1 LTTFDN
7 LELEKMAYDVVTF
20 GEVMLRLSPPDF
32 MRFEQTHS
40 FDAHAGGAEMNVAVA
55 CARLGLK
62 TAYVTKLGDNSI
74 GHFIRNKAQE
84 HGVDTSHIVWDPES
98 RCGVYY
104 VEFGAAPR
112 ANRVIYDRKES
123 AISKI
128 KPGEVD
134 WASILKGTKLF
145 HTSGITP
152 ALSRSCAEATVE
164 ALKAAKKQGCKVSYD
179 VNYRGKLWTP
189 KEAQAFTEPVS
200 ENIDI
205 LITTEEDTK
214 VVYGIEGKDYE
225 DVARKLQDKFG
236 FEVVVITL
244 RETPSVWLNRWSVF
258 AYSDGK
264 IFKSPVYDVEIV
276 DRLGAGDSCSAGLIY
291 GHLMLKDLQ
300 KAVDFG
306 SAFSALK
313 HSVPGDLAFVYKDEV
328 EKLLKGGERGLRI
341 QR

>member
-1 LTTFDN
+1 
-7 LELEKMAYDVVTF
+7 MIYDVVTF
-20 GEVMLRLSPPDF
+20 GEVMLRLSPPNF

-40 FDAHAGGAEMNVAVA
+40 FDSHAGGAEMNVAVA

-62 TAYVTKLGDNSI
+62 SAYVTKLGDNSI
-74 GHFIRNKAQE
+74 GHFIRNKARE
-84 HGVDTSHIVWDPES
+84 HGVDTSHILWDPDN
-98 RCGVYY
+98 RCGIYY

-112 ANRVIYDRKES
+112 TNRVIYDRKES

-152 ALSRSCAEATVE
+152 ALSPSCAEATTE
-164 ALKAAKKQGCKVSYD
+164 AMKIAKKQGCKVSYD

-189 KEAQAFTEPVS
+189 KEAQQFTEPAS

-225 DVARKLQDKFG
+225 EVAKKLVDKFG
-236 FEVVVITL
+236 FEAVVITL
-244 RETPSVWLNRWSVF
+244 RETPSVWFNKWSVF
-258 AYSDGK
+258 AYSEGK
-264 IFKSPVYDVEIV
+264 IFRSPTYDVEIV
-276 DRLGAGDSCSAGLIY
+276 DRLGGGDSCSAGFIY
-291 GHLMLKDLQ
+291 GYLVLKDLQ

-313 HSVPGDLAFVYKDEV
+313 HSVPGDLAFIDKDEV
-328 EKLLKGGERGLRI
+328 EKMLKGRERSLRI
-341 QR
+341 ER

>member
-1 LTTFDN
+1 MT
-7 LELEKMAYDVVTF
+7 YDVVTF
-20 GEVMLRLSPPDF
+20 GEVMLRLSPPNF

-62 TAYVTKLGDNSI
+62 AAYITRLGDNSI
-74 GHFIRNKAQE
+74 GHFIRNKARE
-84 HGVDTSHIVWDPES
+84 HGVDTSHILWDPDD

-112 ANRVIYDRKES
+112 TNRVIYDRKDS

-134 WASILKGTKLF
+134 WTTILKGTKVF

-152 ALSRSCAEATVE
+152 ALSPSCAEATIEV
-164 ALKAAKKQGCKVSYD
+164 LKIAKNQGCKVSYD
-179 VNYRGKLWTP
+179 VNYRSKLWTP
-189 KEAQAFTEPVS
+189 KEAQAFTEPAS
-200 ENIDI
+200 EYIDI

-225 DVARKLQDKFG
+225 EVAQKLVDKFG

-244 RETPSVWLNRWSVF
+244 RETPSVWFNKWSVF
-258 AYSDGK
+258 AYSEGK
-264 IFKSPVYDVEIV
+264 IFKSPIYDVEIV
-276 DRLGAGDSCSAGLIY
+276 DRLGGGDSCSAGFIY
-291 GHLMLKDLQ
+291 GYLVLKDLQ

-313 HSVPGDLAFVYKDEV
+313 HSVPGDLAFIYKDEV
-328 EKLLKGGERGLRI
+328 EKMLKGRERSLRI
-341 QR
+341 ER

>member
-1 LTTFDN
+1 MT
-7 LELEKMAYDVVTF
+7 YDVVTF
-20 GEVMLRLSPPDF
+20 GEVMLRLSPPNF

-62 TAYVTKLGDNSI
+62 AAYITRLGDNSI
-74 GHFIRNKAQE
+74 GHFIRNKARE
-84 HGVDTSHIVWDPES
+84 HGVDTSHILWDPDD

-112 ANRVIYDRKES
+112 TNRVIYDRKDS

-134 WASILKGTKLF
+134 WTTILKGTKVF

-152 ALSRSCAEATVE
+152 ALSPSCAEATIEV
-164 ALKAAKKQGCKVSYD
+164 LKIAKNQGCKVSYD
-179 VNYRGKLWTP
+179 VNYRSKLWTP
-189 KEAQAFTEPVS
+189 KEAQAFTEPAS
-200 ENIDI
+200 EYIDI

-225 DVARKLQDKFG
+225 EVAQKLVDKFG

-244 RETPSVWLNRWSVF
+244 RETPSVWFNKWSVF
-258 AYSDGK
+258 AYSEGK
-264 IFKSPVYDVEIV
+264 IFKSPIYDVEIV
-276 DRLGAGDSCSAGLIY
+276 DRLGGGDSCSAGFIY
-291 GHLMLKDLQ
+291 GYLVLKDLQ

-313 HSVPGDLAFVYKDEV
+313 HSVPGDLAFIYKDEV
-328 EKLLKGGERGLRI
+328 EKMLKGGERSLRI
-341 QR
+341 ER

>member
-1 LTTFDN
+1 MGF
-7 LELEKMAYDVVTF
+7 DVVTF

-40 FDAHAGGAEMNVAVA
+40 FNAHAGGAEMNVAVA

-62 TAYVTKLGDNSI
+62 AAYVTKLGDNSI
-74 GHFIRNKAQE
+74 GHFIRNKARE
-84 HGVDTSHIVWDPES
+84 HGVDTSYILWDADS

-112 ANRVIYDRKES
+112 TNRVIYDRRDS
-123 AISKI
+123 AISKL
-128 KPGEVD
+128 KPGEVK
-134 WASILKGTKLF
+134 WAEILKGSRLF

-152 ALSRSCAEATVE
+152 ALSSTCAEATNE
-164 ALKAAKKQGCKVSYD
+164 ALKTAKDQGCKVSFD

-189 KEAQAFTEPVS
+189 SEAKRFTEPAS
-200 ENIDI
+200 EFIDI

-225 DVARKLQDKFG
+225 DVAAKLTDKFG
-236 FEVVVITL
+236 FEVVVITV
-244 RETPSVWLNRWSVF
+244 RETPSVWTNKWSVF
-258 AYSDGK
+258 AYSEGK
-264 IFKSPVYDVEIV
+264 VYHSPKYDIEVV
-276 DRLGAGDSCSAGLIY
+276 DRLGGGDSCSAGFIY
-291 GHLMLKDLQ
+291 GYLELKDLQ

-328 EKLLKGGERGLRI
+328 EKLIKGRERGLRI
-341 QR
+341 ER

>member
-1 LTTFDN
+1 
-7 LELEKMAYDVVTF
+7 MGYDVVTF

-32 MRFEQTHS
+32 MRFEQTSS

-62 TAYVTKLGDNSI
+62 SAYVTKLGDNSV
-74 GHFIRNKAQE
+74 GHFLHNKARE
-84 HGVDTSHIVWDPES
+84 HGVDTSHILWAPDD
-98 RCGVYY
+98 RCGVYF

-112 ANRVIYDRKES
+112 TNRVIYDRKES
-123 AISKI
+123 AISRL
-128 KPGEVD
+128 KPGEVQWD
-134 WASILKGTKLF
+134 HILKETKLL

-152 ALSRSCAEATVE
+152 ALSSSCAKATEE
-164 ALKAAKKQGCKVSYD
+164 ALRIAKEQGCKVSYD

-189 KEAQAFTEPVS
+189 VEAQKFTEQVS

-214 VVYGIEGKDYE
+214 IAYGIEGKNYE
-225 DVARKLQDKFG
+225 EVAAKLIDEFG

-244 RETPSVWLNRWSVF
+244 RETPSVLQNKWSVF
-258 AYSDGK
+258 AYSNGE
-264 IFKSPVYDVEIV
+264 IYRSHTYDIEVV
-276 DRLGAGDSCSAGLIY
+276 DRLGGGDSCSAGFIY
-291 GHLMLKDLQ
+291 GYLILEDLQ

-313 HSVPGDLAFVYKDEV
+313 HSVPGDLAFVYRSEV
-328 EKLLKGGERGLRI
+328 EKLIQGRERGLRI
-341 QR
+341 DR

>member
-1 LTTFDN
+1 
-7 LELEKMAYDVVTF
+7 MGYDVVSF
-20 GEVMLRLSPPDF
+20 GEVMLRLSPPNF
-32 MRFEQTHS
+32 KRFEQTES
-40 FDAHAGGAEMNVAVA
+40 FNAHAGGAEMNVAVA
-55 CARLGLK
+55 CARLELNS
-62 TAYVTKLGDNSI
+62 AYVTKLGNNSI
-74 GHFIRNKAQE
+74 GHFIRNKARE
-84 HGVDTSHIVWDPES
+84 HGVDTSHILWDPDS
-98 RCGVYY
+98 RCGVYF

-128 KPGEVD
+128 KSGEVD
-134 WASILKGTKLF
+134 WKKILTGTRLF

-152 ALSRSCAEATVE
+152 ALSRTCAEVTDE
-164 ALKAAKKQGCKVSYD
+164 ALKVAKEQGAKVSYD

-189 KEAQAFTEPVS
+189 KEAQKFTETAS
-200 ENIDI
+200 EYIDI

-225 DVARKLQDKFG
+225 DVAAKLIDKFG

-244 RETPSVWLNRWSVF
+244 RETLSVWLNKWSVF

-264 IFKSPVYDVEIV
+264 VYRSPVYDVEVV
-276 DRLGAGDSCSAGLIY
+276 DRLGGGDSCSAGFIY
-291 GHLMLKDLQ
+291 GYLELKDLQ

-313 HSVPGDLAFVYKDEV
+313 HSVPGDLAFVYKSEV
-328 EKLLKGGERGLRI
+328 EKLIKGRERGLRI
-341 QR
+341 DR